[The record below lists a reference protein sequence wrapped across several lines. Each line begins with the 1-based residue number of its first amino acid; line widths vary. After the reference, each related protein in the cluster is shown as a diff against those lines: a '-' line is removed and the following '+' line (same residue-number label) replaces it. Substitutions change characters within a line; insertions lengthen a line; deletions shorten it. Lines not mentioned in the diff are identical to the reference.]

1 MNKEKQN
8 NTTIN
13 SLDEKSNNSDL
24 SSSNEKTN
32 KTKNSFIES
41 TLLKCFQ
48 KYIKKFFKK
57 MNIFFSKLSI
67 LYQFLFILIPFSI
80 LLLVILLLIHY
91 HAFEKVL
98 KFDFYY
104 ALKEE
109 YLQPIISD
117 LDDIHFE
124 IGSLE
129 IKNSYEDLDHLF
141 IFKIYFRE
149 LISMGL
155 LNETSN
161 NKIFPG
167 ISDTSQSLYESLD
180 LYQKKIKMN
189 SYYTIPKNDSYK
201 YIDNRNDSFSELA
214 KLYYYMFPS
223 VAFEFYLRETYIN
236 QSFLIVYEFDSD
248 KKIVDDDYLY
258 FAFPVF
264 ENESENSK
272 NFRVY
277 NSYIWPKISNERVFH
292 GEKFNNSFY
301 KENWFIKQDYDFRM
315 KSNKR
320 YNTDFSVAHYNYNYY
335 GKLNKSNIIS
345 IQNYETSNGKNYI
358 INLIFFVCSKDIKE
372 ESFDYSTFLV
382 FNNSN
387 SINIK
392 EKERYS
398 DNQTYLIFKSN
409 ILELSLSDILF
420 KYSHFGI
427 YDKNYNFFK
436 DGTSFDGFDI
446 EKLGEPLKYYNTI
459 KNFNIDLRLFSA
471 IYFYSFLFIKAKSN
485 LTINEKTE
493 MSQFDFENN
502 ENLTYNICNEFNFS
516 SYQEYLNNEKIDCWN
531 VQNLLYYSQ
540 KVTQY
545 DKSLNYYINM
555 PYCICLPLYCLKDNN
570 EKYDPNSKE
579 FTDDIL
585 LPDRCQNYFKYFQ
598 NNIEEEL
605 KGTKTLIDFLEK
617 INVFSNKLKE
627 KLEDE
632 FYIFKY
638 MKFSHIADIYFL
650 IINFVDNSIL
660 KSLLS
665 TFIDNMTL
673 FQFYFYIIIS
683 CGFVIIISITTYILI
698 HNIQKLSEVIFEYQK
713 KHEYYLYQSS
723 LYNDNYLDINNDI
736 GHEKNNLI
744 NKEDNIFN
752 SSDNKPLL
760 PEKNENL
767 ENYSRSHENPL
778 LDDLF
783 KIFYNYYNIS
793 IDDLVKKYFKTEK
806 YKSYKVKINLMEEKN
821 ELFKL
826 LSILSLYAPIFK
838 LNVSMDYNFYIKS
851 KLNQN
856 FVKSIKKNGF
866 AQPGQIALTQGV
878 IYELLSTE
886 NIEDYGF
893 LTNINFKYVTN
904 INLKSKNYNSIKK
917 SIFRYE
923 DNIEKENEKNKYN
936 YNKIIIKEDDN
947 IITKIMYKERNN
959 LLDELEINFENDD
972 FLKRDKLDAAFNFF
986 LINVYYK
993 YLKKIL
999 PASET
1004 VQQQENFE

>member
-13 SLDEKSNNSDL
+13 SVDEKSNNSDL
-24 SSSNEKTN
+24 SSSNEKTT
-32 KTKNSFIES
+32 KMKNSLIES
-41 TLLKCFQ
+41 TLLRCFQ

-67 LYQFLFILIPFSI
+67 LSQFLFILIPFSLF
-80 LLLVILLLIHY
+80 LLIILLLIHY

-104 ALKEE
+104 TLKEE
-109 YLQPIISD
+109 YLEPIISD

-129 IKNSYEDLDHLF
+129 IKSTYEDIEYLF
-141 IFKIYFRE
+141 FFKIYFRE
-149 LISMGL
+149 LITMGL
-155 LNETSN
+155 LNEAPN
-161 NKIFPG
+161 DKIFPN
-167 ISDTSQSLYESLD
+167 ISNISQSLYESLD
-180 LYQKKIKMN
+180 LYQKEIKMN
-189 SYYTIPKNDSYK
+189 SHYTIPKSDSFK
-201 YIDNRNDSFSELA
+201 YIDNRTDSFSEIA

-223 VAFEFYLRETYIN
+223 IAFEFYLREIYIN
-236 QSFLIVYEFDSD
+236 QSFLIAYEYDSD
-248 KKIVDDDYLY
+248 KKIVDNNYLY

-264 ENESENSK
+264 ENESANSK
-272 NFRVY
+272 NFKVE
-277 NSYIWPKISNERVFH
+277 NSYIWPKISNEKVLH
-292 GEKFNNSFY
+292 GEKYNNSFY

-315 KSNKR
+315 NSNKK
-320 YNTDFSVAHYNYNYY
+320 YNIDFSIAHYNYNYY

-345 IQNYETSNGKNYI
+345 VQNYETSNGKNYI
-358 INLIFFVCSKDIKE
+358 INFIFFINQRSIKE

-382 FNNSN
+382 YNNS
-387 SINIK
+387 IYIK

-409 ILELSLSDILF
+409 ILELTLSDILF

-427 YDKNYNFFK
+427 YDKDYNFFK
-436 DGTSFDGFDI
+436 DGASFDGFDM

-471 IYFYSFLFIKAKSN
+471 IYFYSFLFIKAKNN

-493 MSQFDFENN
+493 MAQFDFENN
-502 ENLTYNICNEFNFS
+502 GNLTYNICSEFNFS
-516 SYQEYLNNEKIDCWN
+516 SYQEYLNNENIDCWN
-531 VQNLLYYSQ
+531 VQNLLYYSE
-540 KVTQY
+540 KEIPY
-545 DKSLNYYINM
+545 DKSLHYYINM
-555 PYCICLPLYCLKDNN
+555 PYCICLPLYCLKDNDKN
-570 EKYDPNSKE
+570 YDPNLKE
-579 FTDDIL
+579 YTNSIV

-598 NNIEEEL
+598 NNNEEEL
-605 KGTKTLIDFLEK
+605 KVKKTLIDFSEK
-617 INVFSNKLKE
+617 INIFSNKLKE

-638 MKFSHIADIYFL
+638 MKFSHIPDIYIL

-665 TFIDNMTL
+665 KFIDNITL
-673 FQFYFYIIIS
+673 FQFYFYNIIFCSFTIII
-683 CGFVIIISITTYILI
+683 IMTTYILI
-698 HNIQKLSEVIFEYQK
+698 HNIKKLSEVIFEYQK

-723 LYNDNYLDINNDI
+723 LYSNNNLDINNEI

-760 PEKNENL
+760 PEKNEYL

-783 KIFYNYYNIS
+783 KIFYKYYNIS
-793 IDDLVKKYFKTEK
+793 IDDLVKKYFKSEK

-904 INLKSKNYNSIKK
+904 INLKTKNYNSIKK

-923 DNIEKENEKNKYN
+923 DSIEKENEDNKYN
-936 YNKIIIKEDDN
+936 YNKIIIKEDNN
-947 IITKIMYKERNN
+947 IITKIMYKERNC
-959 LLDELEINFENDD
+959 LLDELENNFENDD

-999 PASET
+999 PTSESI
-1004 VQQQENFE
+1004 QQQENFE